1 MPACLFPGF
10 FSPQYWCA
18 CSAPFLVFV
27 LIPLT
32 SSITQ
37 GVIRGFWVYTV
48 IKLVLGKAR
57 EIHTIV
63 YFIDAFALLMIAVGL

>member
-1 MPACLFPGF
+1 VHTI
-10 FSPQYWCA
+10 
-18 CSAPFLVFV
+18 LVFV

-32 SSITQ
+32 FSITQ
-37 GVIRGFWVYTV
+37 GVIWGFLVHMV

-63 YFIDAFALLMIAVGL
+63 YFIGAFALLVFAVGL